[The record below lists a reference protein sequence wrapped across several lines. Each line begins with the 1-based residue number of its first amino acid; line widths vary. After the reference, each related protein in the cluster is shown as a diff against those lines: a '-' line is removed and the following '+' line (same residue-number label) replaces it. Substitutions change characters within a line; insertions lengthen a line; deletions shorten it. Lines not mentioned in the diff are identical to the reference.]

1 MHVEHQA
8 ERKCGRKRD
17 KLFDMVFT
25 EAPTMRGAR
34 SLGPDVWSVVQLGFS
49 KMWSTF
55 WSSFL
60 RSGKECCSQL
70 QC

>member
-1 MHVEHQA
+1 MRVEHQA

-34 SLGPDVWSVVQLGFS
+34 AVQMLFDAATAATHLDS
-49 KMWSTF
+49 KIRLYT
-55 WSSFL
+55 
-60 RSGKECCSQL
+60 
-70 QC
+70 